1 MNDFGDFVDVALID
15 QKHDFGGNLIEQ
27 FPDDCVCSEEELNWE
42 HLVDWN
48 GDIILGVVGLEPGI
62 HVKVLFRH
70 LNFRV
75 HRLGLLDESQ
85 SGARLY
91 ALVVVNIGED
101 LGEIFGKLAWVL
113 ALLQGKWAEVDPELL
128 ALLRD

>member
-15 QKHDFGGNLIEQ
+15 QKDNLGGNLIEQ
-27 FPDDCVCSEEELNWE
+27 FPDDCVGSEQKLNGE
-42 HLVDWN
+42 HLVDRN
-48 GDIILGVVGLEPGI
+48 GDIVLGVVGLEPGI
-62 HVKVLFRH
+62 HLKVLFGH

-91 ALVVVNIGED
+91 ALVVVNIGEG
-101 LGEIFGKLAWVL
+101 LGEIFSELAWVL
-113 ALLQGKWAEVDPELL
+113 ALLQGQWAEVDVELL